1 MLAEAPEHWL
11 VKGILLDSSVINP
24 NRFFVRRMLVLLYNE
39 WALWQKDSRNT
50 FGLQLDRKLT

>member
-11 VKGILLDSSVINP
+11 IKGVLLYSSVINP
-24 NRFFVRRMLVLLYNE
+24 NRFFIRGLLVLLNNE

-50 FGLQLDRKLT
+50 FGLQLNRKLT